1 MTGLV
6 FTELFPTESSY
17 RYDFKLQRKKK
28 GVFCKKCNGSA
39 HYWLKRKSK
48 WQCKYCKFRTGLKS
62 GSIMKNSNLPVRT
75 SYLGL
80 LFMTFTKKGISV
92 KELQRHRYNKI

>member
-62 GSIMKNSNLPVRT
+62 GSIKKNSNLPV
-75 SYLGL
+75 LGIVIYD
-80 LFMTFTKKGISV
+80 FHKKRNFSKGTTAS
-92 KELQRHRYNKI
+92 